1 MRNVYLFLF
10 LVVSCTLA
18 AQQDSTSIASEKV
31 EVVKRYQAS
40 ILQSNR
46 KEIPFQKEETSK
58 APLSFNYN
66 LTGEKII
73 DFERPDPEIRPIGFK
88 GSTEVRKKMLNGY
101 VYGGYGAHKTL
112 PAGAA
117 YHYYIEDW
125 IDAGFR
131 IDHFSAESSK
141 SIETLNGQFNS
152 AYRDIQSSLYL
163 GYHLGEQTKIRLEGD
178 YDFNNRNV
186 LVSDST
192 DLNVRKLGGDF
203 TFDHNVFEDNGFAV
217 RLGAGYHSGFYSLDN
232 FKDNSFTGKLNLIK
246 QVTETIT
253 AELPVSFVRTAVND
267 SLSVLDSTSFVDL
280 ILQPN
285 VRFRGQNF
293 NAKVGLEYITNDV
306 STFFFP
312 IIDLS
317 MDRVISI
324 LDLRIYTESE
334 YRRNSMYNLVDDVP
348 YMISAV
354 ADYSASYVRSYNIN
368 PSADYLNFTFGLNLA
383 YRTYVNDFNPSATS
397 QDFIT
402 SPLSLSG
409 RYNLIYLDRE
419 EFRISPSVSWSN
431 KENLSFNLQYNHNI
445 FLTDS
450 LGLFNKPS
458 STLSLTGEQKL
469 LKSKLTFSQDLNLIG
484 KRTHSAINNFG
495 LIPVQELVVLSTY
508 LDLGLGIKYR
518 INDHIDISFRGVNLL
533 QDNETV
539 NIDSEVDYATEW
551 LGYPILGR
559 QFWGKLK
566 LRF

>member
-1 MRNVYLFLF
+1 MRNIYLILFLAISC
-10 LVVSCTLA
+10 VVS

-46 KEIPFQKEETSK
+46 KEIPFQREETTK
-58 APLSFNYN
+58 PPLNYSYN

-73 DFERPDPEIRPIGFK
+73 DFERPNPEIRPIGFQ
-88 GSTEVRKKMLNGY
+88 GNTAVRKKILNGY

-131 IDHFSAESSK
+131 IDHFSAESTKTS
-141 SIETLNGQFNS
+141 ETTNGLFNS

-178 YDFNNRNV
+178 YGFNTRNV

-192 DLNVRKLGGDF
+192 DMNVRKIGGDF

-217 RLGAGYHSGFYSLDN
+217 RLGAGYHSGFYKLDE
-232 FKDNSFTGKLNLIK
+232 FKDNVLSGNLNLLK
-246 QVTETIT
+246 QVTETVT
-253 AELPVSFVRTAVND
+253 AELPISIIRTAVSD
-267 SLSVLDSTSFVDL
+267 SLSALDSSSFVDF

-293 NAKVGLEYITNDV
+293 NAKIGLEYITNDA
-306 STFFFP
+306 SSFFFP

-317 MDRVISI
+317 MDRVVSI

-348 YMISAV
+348 YMISSA
-354 ADYSASYVRSYNIN
+354 ADYSASYVRSYNLY
-368 PSADYLNFTFGLNLA
+368 PSVDYLNFTFGLNIA
-383 YRTYVNDFNPSATS
+383 YRTYENDFNPSAIA

-402 SPLSLSG
+402 QPLALSG
-409 RYNLIYLDRE
+409 RYTLVYVDRD
-419 EFRISPSVSWSN
+419 EFRISPSVSWTNSD
-431 KENLSFNLQYNHNI
+431 NLNFNLQYNYNV

-450 LGLFNKPS
+450 LDLFNKPN

-469 LKSKLTFSQDLNLIG
+469 LKNKLTFSQDLHLIG
-484 KRTHSAINNFG
+484 ERTHSAVNSVG
-495 LIPVQELVVLSTY
+495 MLPVQDLVVLPTY
-508 LDLGLGIKYR
+508 LDVGLGIKYR
-518 INDHIDISFRGVNLL
+518 INDHIDISIRGVNLL

-539 NIDSEVDYATEW
+539 NLDSEVDYATEW